1 MDRAAPMQDLQE
13 LRVQGC
19 GSIGSEEGI
28 VSDPAQLSLIP
39 LEEEVPGPA
48 ILAEAA
54 DLIPELRGLLDQAM
68 AGGTLFDIVDVRA
81 DSIQNKFRGGK
92 PCAIRCFSNFLSLLL
107 GRSIDLQDLGAIFLG
122 CHISFHRV

>member
-1 MDRAAPMQDLQE
+1 MLMDRAAPTQDLQE
-13 LRVQGC
+13 FRVQGR

-81 DSIQNKFRGGK
+81 DSIQNKF
-92 PCAIRCFSNFLSLLL
+92 
-107 GRSIDLQDLGAIFLG
+107 
-122 CHISFHRV
+122 